1 MNITMPYVGWAGST
15 TLLRY
20 LNVLNHTIVSARD
33 CHAAKLDPEVVCK
46 NEDQLHV
53 IFLQFGH

>member
-1 MNITMPYVGWAGST
+1 MPCVGWAGST